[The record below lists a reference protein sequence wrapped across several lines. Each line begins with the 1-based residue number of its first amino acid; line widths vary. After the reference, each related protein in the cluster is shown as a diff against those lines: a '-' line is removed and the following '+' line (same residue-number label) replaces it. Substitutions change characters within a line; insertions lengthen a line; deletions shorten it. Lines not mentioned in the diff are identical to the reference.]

1 MSFLKEWLNRIRY
14 VARQRQISADLE
26 QEMRG
31 HMEARAAELER
42 EGVPRIEA
50 ISRASREFGSVTSAQ
65 ERSRAAWKLQ
75 WLEDLGIDLR
85 HALRGFLRQPGFSA
99 TAILSIALGIGGAS
113 AMYAALD
120 AVLWKPLPV
129 RDPGTL
135 VSFTM
140 LRDSGGKY
148 NFIPLAFEEEL
159 SRSNLLSGL
168 TVDLADGLSLTYDGR
183 AERVIGEVVSPNY
196 FELLGV
202 KMFLGQGY
210 TADLRSGHWAPE
222 AVLSY
227 GYWMRRFGGD
237 PSVLGRT
244 IHLNTYPFTIVGVSD
259 PAFTGFDR
267 GTNYELRIPIL
278 PSGQSLA
285 QINEISGKQD
295 WTGVIARLSPGVTI
309 AQARAAWSAQF
320 LEFLERTTN
329 SLPWKIG
336 FRNLDVLPAG
346 RGFVR
351 WVEPMSTSLYVL
363 LILASAVL
371 AIACF
376 NVANMFL
383 ARGTTRERE
392 FAIRTSIGAGRWRL
406 IRQMAA
412 EAALISVIGGA
423 LGASFASA
431 IAAALIRFL
440 PQGHIALDVQLHLD
454 WRVFAAAFA
463 FSLLA
468 GVVFG
473 LVAAVKCARRNIAGV
488 LKSEGAG
495 ALGGDRGAGIRKI
508 LVGAQVAVA
517 LALLIAA
524 VVFVRTESELR
535 PADFRVDPARLLL
548 FTIKPQQELYPDERK
563 ERLANEL
570 VRRMSALPGVESVAL
585 AENGPFG
592 SRTDV
597 ATLEQPGKRPVVVGD
612 DVVSP
617 GFFNTIGIPMISGRD
632 FDARDGENSSL
643 VIVINQAL
651 AKVSFPRENP
661 LGHKLK
667 FPTGVRDE
675 MYEVIGVV
683 ADVHYDHLAQA
694 PAPFVWF
701 SLSQQAPY
709 MPTLHVRMR
718 TANAAGV
725 GDDVRREFDA
735 IDTGFPIFN
744 VRTMSDRIE
753 DALAG
758 ERMLAKLSG
767 AFGILALTLAAVGLY
782 GVLAYSVTRRTREI
796 GIRIALGARQ
806 ATVVMMITREVFF
819 LVGLG
824 SAAGII
830 AAVAGLRATSHYLAG
845 LSAIHFPIVALC
857 TGGMFFI
864 AAIAAA
870 VPALRG
876 SRVDPLIALRQ
887 D

>member
-1 MSFLKEWLNRIRY
+1 MTTLTEWRNRIRY
-14 VARQRQISADLE
+14 LFRSRRID
-26 QEMRG
+26 
-31 HMEARAAELER
+31 AELAEEIRLHR
-42 EGVPRIEA
+42 EVRISELVAGGLPLREA
-50 ISRASREFGSVTSAQ
+50 TAQAACEFGSVALAQ
-65 ERSRAAWKLQ
+65 EDSRAPWKFR
-75 WLEDLGIDLR
+75 WLEDFATDIRHGLR
-85 HALRGFLRQPGFSA
+85 SFLRTPVFSL

-129 RDPGTL
+129 RDPGRL
-135 VSFTM
+135 VSFAM
-140 LRDSGGKY
+140 LRDGGGKR
-148 NFIPLAFEEEL
+148 NGIPLPFAAEL
-159 SRSNLLSGL
+159 SRSNLLTGL
-168 TVDLADGLSLTYDGR
+168 TIDTADGLSLTYDGR
-183 AERVIGEVVSPNY
+183 AERVVGEVTSPNY

-202 KMFLGQGY
+202 KMFLGQGF
-210 TADLRSGHWAPE
+210 TPDLRSGHWAPE

-237 PSVLGRT
+237 PSVLGRS
-244 IHLNTYPFTIVGVSD
+244 IHLNTYPFTIVGVTG
-259 PAFTGFDR
+259 PEFTGLER

-278 PSGQSLA
+278 PSGQSIP
-285 QINEISGKQD
+285 QVNEVSGTQD
-295 WTGVIARLSPGVTI
+295 WLGAVARLAPGVTV
-309 AQARAAWSAQF
+309 AQAKAAWSAQYRHF
-320 LEFLERTTN
+320 LQTAADSRLGR
-329 SLPWKIG
+329 IG
-336 FRNLDVLPAG
+336 FRNFDVLPAG

-351 WVEPMSTSLYVL
+351 WVEPLSTSLYVL

-371 AIACF
+371 AVACF

-383 ARGTTRERE
+383 ARGTARERE

-406 IRQMAA
+406 MRQMVA
-412 EAALISVIGGA
+412 EATLISVIGGA
-423 LGASFASA
+423 LGVSFANA
-431 IAAALIRFL
+431 IAAALIQFL
-440 PQGHIALDVQLHLD
+440 PQGHIALDIQLHPD

-463 FSLLA
+463 ISVSA
-468 GVVFG
+468 GMVFG
-473 LVAAVKCARRNIAGV
+473 LISAVKCARRSIAGV
-488 LKSEGAG
+488 LKSEGGG
-495 ALGGDRGAGIRKI
+495 AIGGDRGARIRKI

-524 VVFVRTESELR
+524 AVFVRTESELR
-535 PADFRVDPARLLL
+535 PADFRSDPARVLL
-548 FTIKPQQELYPDERK
+548 FTMKPPQELYSDERK

-570 VRRMSALPGVESVAL
+570 IRRMSALPGVESAAL
-585 AENGPFG
+585 AEDGPFA

-597 ATLEQPGKRPVVVGD
+597 ASLEQPGKSPVYVGD
-612 DVVSP
+612 DTVSP
-617 GFFNTIGIPMISGRD
+617 GLFGTAGIPFISGRD
-632 FDARDGENSSL
+632 FDARDTENANL
-643 VIVINQAL
+643 VVIINQAF
-651 AKVSFPRENP
+651 ADSYFPGQNP
-661 LGHKLK
+661 IGHKLK

-675 MYEVIGVV
+675 MYEIIGVV
-683 ADVHYDHLAQA
+683 ANVHYDDLHKP

-701 SLSQQAPY
+701 SLGQNAPY

-718 TANAAGV
+718 TADAAGV
-725 GDDVRREFDA
+725 GDEIRREFDA

-744 VRTMSDRIE
+744 VRTMADRIE

-758 ERMLAKLSG
+758 ERMLARLSG
-767 AFGILALTLAAVGLY
+767 AFGLLALVLAAVGLY

-806 ATVVMMITREVFF
+806 ATVMLMITREVFF

-824 SAAGII
+824 CMAGIV

-845 LSAIHFPIVALC
+845 LAAIHFQIVALC

>member
-1 MSFLKEWLNRIRY
+1 MSTLTEWRNRVRYLLHRKRINAELAEEIRLHRENRISELTGSG
-14 VARQRQISADLE
+14 VALR
-26 QEMRG
+26 
-31 HMEARAAELER
+31 EAVE
-42 EGVPRIEA
+42 
-50 ISRASREFGSVTSAQ
+50 RASREFGPAALAQ
-65 ERSRAAWKLQ
+65 EDSRAAWKFR
-75 WLEDLGIDLR
+75 WMEDFATDIRHGLR
-85 HALRGFLRQPGFSA
+85 SFLRTPIFSL

-129 RDPGTL
+129 RDPGRL
-135 VSFTM
+135 VSFAM
-140 LRDSGGKY
+140 LRDGGGKS
-148 NFIPLAFEEEL
+148 NFIPLAFASEL
-159 SRSNLLSGL
+159 SRSNLMSGL
-168 TVDLADGLSLTYDGR
+168 TVNTADGLSLTYDGR

-196 FELLGV
+196 FDLLGV
-202 KMFLGQGY
+202 KMFLGQGF
-210 TADLRSGHWAPE
+210 TPDLRNGHWAPE

-244 IHLNTYPFTIVGVSD
+244 IHLNTYPFLIVGVSD
-259 PAFTGFDR
+259 PGFTGFDR

-278 PSGQSLA
+278 PDGQSLT

-309 AQARAAWSAQF
+309 AQAKAAWSAQF
-320 LEFLERTTN
+320 QHYLQTTSN
-329 SLPWKIG
+329 TRLRRIG
-336 FRNLDVLPAG
+336 FRGIDVLPAG
-346 RGFVR
+346 RGFER
-351 WVEPMSTSLYVL
+351 WVEPISTSLYVL
-363 LILASAVL
+363 LILAVAVL

-392 FAIRTSIGAGRWRL
+392 FAIRTSIGASRWRL
-406 IRQMAA
+406 MRQMVA
-412 EAALISVIGGA
+412 EAALISVVGGA
-423 LGASFASA
+423 LGVSFANV
-431 IAAALIRFL
+431 IAAALIKFF
-440 PQGHIALDVQLHLD
+440 PQGHIALNVQMHPN
-454 WRVFAAAFA
+454 WRVFGAAFA
-463 FSLLA
+463 LSLSA

-473 LVAAVKCARRNIAGV
+473 LVSAVKCARQSIAGV

-495 ALGGDRGAGIRKI
+495 AIGGDRGARIRKTLI
-508 LVGAQVAVA
+508 GAQVAVA

-524 VVFVRTESELR
+524 AVFVRTESELR
-535 PADFRVDPARLLL
+535 PADFRVDPARVLL
-548 FTIKPQQELYPDERK
+548 FTIKPQQELYSSERK

-570 VRRMSALPGVESVAL
+570 TQRMSALPGVESAAL
-585 AENGPFG
+585 AEDGPFG
-592 SRTDV
+592 SRTDS
-597 ATLEQPGKRPVVVGD
+597 ASLEQPGKRPVLVWD

-617 GFFNTIGIPMISGRD
+617 GFFDTTGIPMISGRD
-632 FDARDGENSSL
+632 FDARDTENSGL

-651 AKVSFPRENP
+651 ANVSFPGENP

-667 FPTGVRDE
+667 FPTGLRDE
-675 MYEVIGVV
+675 MYEIIGVV
-683 ADVHYDHLAQA
+683 ADVHYSDLHR
-694 PAPFVWF
+694 PPVPFVWF
-701 SLSQQAPY
+701 SLGQHAPY

-725 GDDVRREFDA
+725 ADEVRREFDS

-744 VRTMSDRIE
+744 VRTMADRIE
-753 DALAG
+753 DALAS
-758 ERMLAKLSG
+758 ERMLARLSG
-767 AFGILALTLAAVGLY
+767 AFGILALALAAVGLY

-796 GIRIALGARQ
+796 GIRVALGARQ
-806 ATVVMMITREVFF
+806 ATVMLMITREVFL

-824 SAAGII
+824 SVTGIVV
-830 AAVAGLRATSHYLAG
+830 AVSGLRATSHYLAG
-845 LSAIHFPIVALC
+845 LAAIHFPMVALC

-870 VPALRG
+870 VPTLRG